1 MKKYDFIT
9 LGKTVLTQKSFK
21 APKNS
26 FVKPDGGIWAC
37 RYTPDE
43 EFVSEWQRWCKFAQF
58 PGNWNQGVVF
68 NLKPN
73 ARIYTIDS
81 YEDLERLAKQYKYKR
96 NLSISGMVGICFQY
110 LDFEALAKVYDA
122 IELTGRGQSETRFS
136 EPYNLYG
143 WDVASILI
151 LNFDAIADQQPI
163 ETVKDYGGELIFD
176 GDVEE
181 FLEFCE
187 RGE

>member
-9 LGKTVLTQKSFK
+9 LGKTVLTKETFK

-43 EFVSEWQRWCKFAQF
+43 EFVSEWQRWCKFEQF

-81 YEDLERLAKQYKYKR
+81 YEDLERLVKQYKY
-96 NLSISGMVGICFQY
+96 NLFISQY
-110 LDFEALAKVYDA
+110 PDFEALAKVYDA
-122 IELTGRGQSETRFS
+122 IELTGRGQIETGFS

-163 ETVKDYGGELIFD
+163 ETVKDYGGKVFS
-176 GDVEE
+176 
-181 FLEFCE
+181 
-187 RGE
+187 

>member
-9 LGKTVLTQKSFK
+9 LGKTVLTKETFK
-21 APKNS
+21 APKNR

-43 EFVSEWQRWCKFAQF
+43 EFVSEWQRWCKFEQF

-81 YEDLERLAKQYKYKR
+81 YEDLERLAKKYKYKY

-136 EPYNLYG
+136 KPYNLYG

-163 ETVKDYGGELIFD
+163 EI
-176 GDVEE
+176 EE
-181 FLEFCE
+181 REE
-187 RGE
+187 A

>member
-43 EFVSEWQRWCKFAQF
+43 EFVSEWQRWCKCAQF